1 MNRHDTLH
9 VWREHRLVGTLW
21 RGSGER
27 LIGFEYDSEWQAT
40 GHAISNSL
48 PLEKRTWLPEEKTA
62 HHWFGNLLPEEQA
75 RIALLKRLAIP
86 DDDFALLAAIGGD
99 CAGALTL
106 LPPVQQPASQWETTP
121 LALDK
126 LAQWAAYRERYSL
139 IGSEGDD
146 DPPRLSLAGA
156 QDKIPVVLDKGE
168 LKLPRGATPSSHI
181 LKFAVEGR
189 ELIVFNELFLNTLA
203 RLAGLACPTTT
214 LGQVEGHAYLL
225 VERYDR
231 TGIGTRAL
239 RRIHQ
244 EDFCQAMG
252 LSRIEKYQ
260 VPDGPHFGQCI
271 ATARQACRPG
281 ATSIQHLLRWQIFNV
296 LVGNTDGHAKNLS
309 LLQNERGQWQIAPAY
324 DLVGTLVLG
333 YHRDL
338 AFSVGDQFNS
348 QQLLSRD
355 WQTFAKECR
364 FSYPFVRREI
374 RSLAAR
380 LQALLVADELRQAL
394 SDAGL
399 SEHGWVRLQQ
409 QCQHIQSQCNKAQR
423 W

>member
-1 MNRHDTLH
+1 MKPQDALH
-9 VWREHRLVGTLW
+9 VWHEERLVGTLW
-21 RGSGER
+21 QGSGER

-48 PLEKRTWLPEEKTA
+48 PLEKRIWLPEEQTA
-62 HHWFGNLLPEEQA
+62 HRWFGNLLPEEQA
-75 RIALLKRLAIP
+75 RTALLKRLAIP

-99 CAGALTL
+99 CAGALTI
-106 LPPVQQPASQWETTP
+106 LPPGQLPTRQWEATP

-126 LAQWAAYRERYSL
+126 LAQWAAYRDRYSL
-139 IGSEGDD
+139 MGSDGNHQ
-146 DPPRLSLAGA
+146 PPRLSLAGA
-156 QDKIPVVLDKGE
+156 QDKIPIVVDNGK

-181 LKFAVEGR
+181 LKFALEGR
-189 ELIVFNELFLNTLA
+189 ELIVLNELFLNTLA

-214 LGQVEGHAYLL
+214 LGRAEGHAYLL

-231 TGIGTRAL
+231 AGIGTPEL
-239 RRIHQ
+239 HRIHQ

-260 VPDGPHFGQCI
+260 EPSGPRFAQCI
-271 ATARQACRPG
+271 ATARHACRPN
-281 ATSIQHLLRWQIFNV
+281 AASVQHLLRWQVFNV
-296 LVGNTDGHAKNLS
+296 LAGNTDGHAKNLS
-309 LLQNERGQWQIAPAY
+309 LLQDERGQWQVAPAY

-338 AFSVGDQFNS
+338 AFSVGEQFNS
-348 QQLLSRD
+348 QQLLPRD
-355 WQTFAKECR
+355 WQAFAKESR

-374 RSLAAR
+374 RILAAR
-380 LQALLVADELRQAL
+380 LEELLNADELREAL
-394 SDAGL
+394 HSAGL
-399 SEHGWVRLQQ
+399 DEHGWIRLQQ
-409 QCQHIQSQCNKAQR
+409 QRQHILTQCYKAQR